1 MKTLGEVIER
11 NARFYP
17 DKEALVDERRRVTHA
32 QLLKRAKRL
41 SSALYQKGLRR
52 QDRVAILSMNC
63 VEYYEAYRACE
74 WAGYIMATVNF
85 RLVAKEIA
93 WILKDAAPKV
103 LIFEAQY
110 TALVEELRAGL
121 PDIETYICIGAA
133 PAWAMSFEDAM
144 AAGSAEGPP
153 QRATPQDYAYL
164 LYTSGTTGHPKGV
177 VRTHEAM
184 CVTAACCALSS
195 EFHSGTRLLQTTPA
209 FHVGGI
215 GFVNATA
222 WLGGTTVVQRG
233 FDPVGLLRAIED
245 ESITFTFM
253 VAAMLQAVL
262 DVPGVQDYKLSS
274 IEGIVTAA
282 APVPV
287 PLLVRGI
294 ELLGPVF
301 SVQYGMTESN
311 ACALPRSLVQPLGK
325 PDQVSRLASVGHPQ
339 AGIELRIVD
348 DHDNDCP
355 PGEKGEV
362 WLRSA
367 TQLSCYWNNS
377 VATAE
382 ALCDGWYRSGD
393 MGYQDDEG
401 YVFLVDRKKD
411 MIISGGENIYS
422 REVEAALLEHPQVQ
436 DAAVIGVPHEKWG
449 ECVKAIV
456 VLRPGGHVAEADLIS
471 HCRGHI
477 AGYKCPKSV
486 VFVDELPRIATGK
499 VSKAALRER
508 YGQPT
513 PQPTNL

>member
-1 MKTLGEVIER
+1 MKTLGEIIER

-17 DKEALVDERRRVTHA
+17 DKEALVDDRRRVTYA

-41 SSALYQKGLRR
+41 SSTFYANGLRR

-74 WAGYIMATVNF
+74 LAGYILATVNF
-85 RLVAKEIA
+85 RLVAREIA
-93 WILKDAAPKV
+93 WILKDAAPRV

-110 TALVEELRAGL
+110 TTLVEELRATL
-121 PDIETYICIGAA
+121 PDVELFICIGAA

-144 AAGSAEGPP
+144 AAGSAEGPS

-177 VRTHEAM
+177 VRTHAAM
-184 CVTAACCALSS
+184 CTTAEICAMSS

-215 GFVNATA
+215 GYVNSAA
-222 WLGGTTVVQRG
+222 WVGGTTVIQRG
-233 FDPVGLLRAIED
+233 FDPVGMLRAIES

-301 SVQYGMTESN
+301 SVQYGMTEAN
-311 ACALPRSLVQPLGK
+311 ACALPRTLVQPVGT
-325 PDQVSRLASVGHPQ
+325 PEQVRRLASVGHPQ
-339 AGIELRIVD
+339 ARVELRIVD
-348 DHDNDCP
+348 DHDNDCA

-362 WLRSA
+362 WLRTD
-367 TQLSCYWNNS
+367 TQLSGYWNNS
-377 VATAE
+377 PATVE
-382 ALCDGWYRSGD
+382 ALRDGWYRTGD

-401 YVFLVDRKKD
+401 YVFLIDRKKD

-422 REVEAALLEHPQVQ
+422 REVEDALLEHPAVQ
-436 DAAVIGVPHEKWG
+436 EVAVIGVPHEKWG

-456 VLRPGGHVAEADLIS
+456 VLRPGRNVEETDLIS
-471 HCRGHI
+471 HCRGQI
-477 AGYKCPKSV
+477 ASYKCPKSV
-486 VFVDELPRIATGK
+486 AFVNELPRIATGK

-508 YGQPT
+508 YGQPA
-513 PQPTNL
+513 PQSTDL